1 MYNKDEL
8 SLFYQKARKGLCS
21 HAYIVDGAKGIGKLS
36 FALECARAMLCASED
51 KPCGNCPSCKKALGG
66 DHPDIHVIGKE
77 KNALIGDVRE
87 IIRLSSLKP
96 NDGDK
101 QIFIICNAGKLGEG
115 AQNALL
121 KIIEEPPETVA
132 IFMLVETRSSLLPT
146 VLSRGQRIH
155 LDGMRDDELRYA
167 IYEKNRNLTQREIDF
182 AVDIAAGNFGEAE
195 KYFSKES
202 IMLRN
207 KAEKL
212 FVYALN
218 KNSYELTAALIG
230 PRHKREPFQELLNEL
245 VFLLNEA
252 QKKKYGTSKP
262 RVLFSEEVDAL
273 IANASKT
280 SIVRMCEVAT
290 IALMSVENSSNLT
303 AVSSKLSID
312 LLNAATR

>member
-8 SLFYQKARKGLCS
+8 SLFYQKAKKGLCS

-36 FALECARAMLCASED
+36 FALDCARAMLCEGLD
-51 KPCGNCPSCKKALGG
+51 KPCGACPSCKKALGG
-66 DHPDIHVIGKE
+66 DHPDIHIIGKD

-87 IIRLSSLKP
+87 IIRLASLKP

-132 IFMLVETRSSLLPT
+132 IFLLVETRASLLPT

-155 LDGMRDDELRYA
+155 LDGMRDNELCFA
-167 IYEKNRNLTQREIDF
+167 IYEKNKNLTEREIDF

-202 IMLRN
+202 ITLRN

-212 FVYALN
+212 LINALK
-218 KNSYELTAALIG
+218 KNNYELSASLIG
-230 PRHKREPFQELLNEL
+230 PRHKREPFLAFLNEA
-245 VFLLNEA
+245 VFLMNEA
-252 QKKKYGTSKP
+252 QKKKYGSLKT
-262 RVLFSEEVDAL
+262 RILFSEELEDL
-273 IANASKT
+273 IENSSKNA
-280 SIVRMCEVAT
+280 IVRMCEVTTA
-290 IALMSVENSSNLT
+290 ALMSVESNANLT
-303 AVSSKLSID
+303 AVASKLSID